1 MLNFWAY
8 SVHAPRSRSKRRV
21 LTGPAR
27 PPTWSSA
34 AMHIASSLH
43 KANHERPP
51 TSQKETPQVALC
63 IIRQSL
69 GPLSGFVL
77 HKHASCAM
85 QLQYATC
92 DAAAY
97 DDVVLFFC
105 EFLCCLLLP
114 SARPAIFSY
123 KKIIQSKKK
132 EEKKRHKTF
141 NQDMPPA
148 EKKGQR
154 QEAESSPWPGRWRGW
169 HG

>member
-1 MLNFWAY
+1 MLNFCKD

-85 QLQYATC
+85 ELQYATC

-105 EFLCCLLLP
+105 EFFAACCFQVRGPPYL
-114 SARPAIFSY
+114 AI
-123 KKIIQSKKK
+123 KNNHSKQK
-132 EEKKRHKTF
+132 ERRKEK
-141 NQDMPPA
+141 A
-148 EKKGQR
+148 
-154 QEAESSPWPGRWRGW
+154 
-169 HG
+169 